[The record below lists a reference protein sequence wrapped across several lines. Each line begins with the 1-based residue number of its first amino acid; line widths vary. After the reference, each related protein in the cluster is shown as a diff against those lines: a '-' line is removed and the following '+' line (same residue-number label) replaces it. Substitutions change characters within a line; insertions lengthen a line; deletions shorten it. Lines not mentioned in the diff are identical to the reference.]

1 MADPR
6 LQELGQ
12 KYGGNF
18 AGNGLVTAPAIGN
31 PNVPQIFFDQN
42 TNQHYTLTNGNPT
55 PVSQVNA
62 NKSQNIF
69 QKVSAVAQQ
78 TFGFSPDHPS
88 ILRGAISG
96 LGKFVVH
103 SAEDVIKQGYRA
115 SRTPA
120 DFGLAVYRT
129 QEAEQKSK
137 VLRANLDLI
146 TRAYGAG
153 KVSKEDYQRE
163 LKRIN
168 DGFSQVNDIVKS
180 SFQSG
185 DAAKQ
190 DAIGVGQTAVNVLSV
205 GKYKALE
212 TGVKAVG
219 KGFALYSQPAERQ
232 GLEKVLFSAGKQ
244 VETAL
249 QRIPAF
255 RELVM
260 RNASFFLDEST
271 KQLAGETTS
280 QFLSRNAKS
289 LATGLLIKRP
299 IVYQTNIGLAQDLYN
314 HLLDGNYNQSVKDA
328 AWIGA
333 QAVGGGPIGWFFRNT
348 KKYAGKVRALAL
360 GKASFID
367 EISKKLGN
375 GSPTQIASY
384 LEDLKV
390 NDPNAFAKAEKT
402 LKIAQEVN
410 LQATGEDATRAAL
423 AVTSHYEQHAIDL
436 ATLTPAQLVDDLNR
450 WSQADTIAQKLS
462 PKDGEAQYVAVRW
475 DTPAKQAVATAVE
488 QAGDDFKAMVD
499 AVTKLSSQPGVGWG
513 NNPILMA
520 KITDAIRTAE
530 SAADAAKTIRGIKT
544 ASTLSHDIPSSAAK
558 RLTKL
563 GYSIAEPF
571 GGRKTPKVDFKDT
584 RKLVSS
590 VSSGSDIFDEAV
602 APQPQLAALAG
613 VLRKYGLSPEA
624 NTTVA
629 YDKLAE
635 ALVTNLEQLDATTV
649 LGVVGDDQAKGAKYI
664 LSRLQEYIN
673 KQAPNPYLNVGTL
686 GRGKQSALQ
695 DVRQM
700 NIKEIQEALPGTSR
714 NTAKRLQQAILKSY
728 TDVPLEFRGLGI
740 KAFDYAYRIP
750 GANAYFRIQSALR
763 YTYNPFFRA
772 QELIETKTLSHLKA
786 NNLVWMKPKAELD
799 RVATVLDNSKI
810 FTTGYTGEATQDL
823 TIGRIHANLLKTQ
836 KRDLAG
842 LALDIAEKKGITI
855 EQMVQDYPEELADAL
870 RVVVQYPTKGAL
882 NSSLARTLNIAFFP
896 MRYNLKVAGVV
907 AKEIAKLPPTVQT
920 AFIHSMFKGRAWLKS
935 PEGIQWQS
943 DHADAIQLFS
953 YFLPTQNVA
962 SVLHLLTSKPNSI
975 GELGLL
981 GGLPFGFISQ
991 ILDAEGIIHLNTP
1004 YVDPKTGSVLP
1015 DYIPQTTKA
1024 RAAVA
1029 AQGFINSMFT
1039 YPGRIIGLPGKSQF
1053 IRKQVDTFIN
1063 TGGSDYL
1070 KRIRTE
1076 DLTPLQLRWIQT
1088 LSNPDI
1094 SQSDIDQLYT
1104 TPAQGQFNWYTLP
1117 PSNLPKAVKVLT
1129 KTEVSQMKA
1138 AATSGPSAKKKALPI
1153 PQQGQPLQ
1161 IP

>member
-1 MADPR
+1 MQDPR

-12 KYGGNF
+12 KFGGNF
-18 AGNGLVTAPAIGN
+18 AGNGLATAPEIGN
-31 PNVPQIFFDQN
+31 PNLPQIFFDQK
-42 TNQHYTLTNGNPT
+42 TNQHYTLNNGTPT
-55 PVSQVNA
+55 PVAPTDA

-69 QKVSAVAQQ
+69 QKVGAVASQ
-78 TFGFSPDHPS
+78 TFGFSQDHPS
-88 ILRGAISG
+88 ILQGAISG
-96 LGKFVVH
+96 VAKYALHAG
-103 SAEDVIKQGYRA
+103 EDIVRQGYRA
-115 SRTPA
+115 IRTPYDLQQA
-120 DFGLAVYRT
+120 TDRT
-129 QEAEQKSK
+129 HAAEIVAKQ
-137 VLRANLDLI
+137 LRDHMDSL

-153 KVSKEDYQRE
+153 KVSKTDYQRQVDA
-163 LKRIN
+163 IN
-168 DGFSQVNDIVKS
+168 KGFDEVNKVIKS
-180 SFQSG
+180 SFQYG

-190 DAIGVGQTAVNVLSV
+190 DAIGVAQTAVNVLTV

-212 TGVKAVG
+212 TGVMTAG
-219 KGFALYSQPAERQ
+219 KGFVLLAKQPKQALVK
-232 GLEKVLFSAGKQ
+232 LLFNAGKQ

-249 QRIPAF
+249 QTIPAF

-260 RNASFFLDEST
+260 RNTSFFLDQSVQKLTGES
-271 KQLAGETTS
+271 TS
-280 QFLSRNAKS
+280 QFLTRKS
-289 LATGLLIKRP
+289 KDIAIGLLIKRP
-299 IVYQTNIGLAQDLYN
+299 IVYQTNIGLAQDTYN
-314 HLLDGNYNQSVKDA
+314 HILDGNYNQSVKDA

-333 QAVGGGPIGWFFRNT
+333 QAIGGGPVGWFFRNT
-348 KKYAGKVRALAL
+348 KKYAGKLRTLAN
-360 GKASFID
+360 GTSSFID
-367 EISKKLGN
+367 EISKKIGD
-375 GSPTQIASY
+375 GSPTQIAAY
-384 LEDLKV
+384 LEDLKA
-390 NDPNAFAKAEKT
+390 NSPKEFAKAEKT
-402 LKIAQEVN
+402 LRIAQEVN
-410 LQATGEDATRAAL
+410 LQATGENVPHAAE

-450 WSQADTIAQKLS
+450 WSQADSIAQKLS
-462 PKDGEAQYVAVRW
+462 PKGSEAQYVAVRW
-475 DTPAKQAVATAVE
+475 DTPTKQAVATAVE

-499 AVTKLSSQPGVGWG
+499 AVTELSSQPGVGWG

-530 SAADAAKTIRGIKT
+530 SAADAAKAIRGIKT
-544 ASTLSHDIPSSAAK
+544 ASTLAHDIPPAMAK
-558 RLTKL
+558 RLAKL
-563 GYSIAEPF
+563 GYSVAEPF
-571 GGRKTPKVDFKDT
+571 GGRKTPKVNFKDT
-584 RKLVSS
+584 RRLVSAI
-590 VSSGSDIFDEAV
+590 SSGSDIFDEAT

-613 VLRKYGLSPEA
+613 MLRKFGISPEA

-629 YDKLAE
+629 YDKLAQ
-635 ALVTNLEQLDATTV
+635 ALVTNLDQLDATTV
-649 LGVVGDDQAKGAKYI
+649 LGVVGDDQARGAKYI

-686 GRGKQSALQ
+686 GRGNQSALQ
-695 DVRQM
+695 DIRQM
-700 NIKEIQEALPGTSR
+700 NIKEIQEALPGTSKDA
-714 NTAKRLQQAILKSY
+714 AKKLQQAISKAY
-728 TDVPLEFRGLGI
+728 TDVPLEFRGLGV
-740 KAFDYAYRIP
+740 KAFDYAYRVP
-750 GANAYFRIQSALR
+750 GAKAYFRIQSALR

-799 RVATVLDNSKI
+799 RVATILDDSKI

-855 EQMVQDYPEELADAL
+855 EQMVQDHPDELADAL
-870 RVVVQYPTKGAL
+870 RVIVQYPTKGIL

-896 MRYNLKVAGVV
+896 MRYNLKVAGIV
-907 AKEIAKLPPTVQT
+907 AKEVAKLPPTVQT
-920 AFIHSMFKGRAWLKS
+920 AFIHSMFKAGGWLKS

-1029 AQGFINSMFT
+1029 VQGLVNSMFT

-1070 KRIRTE
+1070 KQVRTE

-1088 LSNPDI
+1088 ISNPDI
-1094 SQSDIDQLYT
+1094 SQNNIDQLYT
-1104 TPAQGQFNWYTLP
+1104 SPAQGQFNWYTLP
-1117 PSNLPKAVKVLT
+1117 PSNLPKPVKVLT
-1129 KTEVSQMKA
+1129 RAEVTQIKNA
-1138 AATSGPSAKKKALPI
+1138 RTGGPATKKKALPI
-1153 PQQGQPLQ
+1153 PAQGQPLQ
-1161 IP
+1161 VP